1 MVAAMRKPATSSQPS
16 DPLRTLQADKA
27 VLEARRLRDAGK
39 LDQAARLIAGIVQA
53 EPTHLGAIKLMGLM
67 AMQTGSTELAISC
80 FTRAQA
86 LSPKSHEI
94 LFELGNALIAGK
106 RSAEAVSALKK
117 ALTLRPNDPATF
129 RSLGQAQ
136 LDMGNRA
143 DALKSFRKTLS
154 ILPYD
159 QFAGHFVTALSGEGT
174 KQAANYVADL
184 FDSYADK
191 FDAHLTG
198 SLEYRVP
205 QAVRD
210 LVADRAP
217 FGTVLDLGCG
227 TGLVGVELKDL
238 ATAIDGTDIAPLM
251 TRKTLERGIYRH
263 VRTGDTVELLANDPD
278 LAGPYD
284 LVTAGDVFVYVG
296 PLEATFVAVEKVMAP
311 KGLFA
316 FSVETGTDDSV
327 TLGSSGRFSH
337 SSSYI
342 RNLAA
347 THGFAVLI
355 ERNAVIRQERNQPIL
370 GTLYLLA
377 RG

>member
-1 MVAAMRKPATSSQPS
+1 MVAAMRKPTVSTKSS
-16 DPLRTLQADKA
+16 DPIRTLQADKA
-27 VLEARRLRDAGK
+27 VLEARRLREAGK
-39 LDQAARLIAGIVQA
+39 MDQAANLVASVVQA
-53 EPTHLGAIKLMGLM
+53 EPAHVGAIKLMGSM
-67 AMQTGSTELAISC
+67 AMQTGSTELGISC
-80 FTRAQA
+80 FSRALA

-94 LFELGNALIAGK
+94 LFELGNALIAGN
-106 RSAEAVSALKK
+106 RPAEAVTALKK
-117 ALTLRPNDPATF
+117 ALTLRPNDAGTF
-129 RSLGQAQ
+129 RALGQAQ

-154 ILPYD
+154 ILPND
-159 QFAGHFVTALSGEGT
+159 QFAGHFVTALSGEGNT
-174 KQAANYVADL
+174 RPSNYVADL

-191 FDAHLTG
+191 FDEHLNG

-227 TGLVGVELKDL
+227 TGLVGVELAKM
-238 ATAIDGTDIAPLM
+238 ATAIDGVDIAPQM
-251 TRKTLERGIYRH
+251 TLKTQQRGIYRH
-263 VRTGDTVELLANDPD
+263 VRTGDTVELLTTDAD

-296 PLEATFVAVEKVMAP
+296 PLEATFAAVAKVIAP
-311 KGLFA
+311 QGLFA
-316 FSVETGTDDSV
+316 FSVETGSEDGV
-327 TLGSSGRFSH
+327 TLRSSGRFAH

-342 RNLAA
+342 RGLAE
-347 THGFAVLI
+347 THGFAALI
-355 ERNAVIRQERNQPIL
+355 ERNAAIRQERNQPIP
-370 GTLYLLA
+370 GTLYLLT